1 MSKQFWA
8 VIVVIIL
15 VLVGVFA
22 FTGKNKSN
30 TNGNVQPTSHIEG
43 QGQTGV
49 TLTEYGDYECP
60 FCGEYYPTVKQIEQ
74 QYDSL
79 IHFQFR
85 NFPLTSIHPNAFA
98 GARAAEAASLQNKFW
113 QMHDTLYENQ
123 DPNGKSGWV
132 ASNDPLDDYFVG
144 FAKQI
149 GLNVDQFKTDFGSDK
164 VNAIVNADLSE
175 ANKLGLTGTPTFFLD
190 GKQVQINN
198 TAGDFQKVL
207 NAEIQKKDP
216 SAALPSDS
224 TGNTGSTTESTA
236 QTKQ

>member
-1 MSKQFWA
+1 VSKQFWA
-8 VIVVIIL
+8 IIVIVVL
-15 VLVGVFA
+15 VLIGVFA
-22 FTGKNKSN
+22 FTGSNKSN
-30 TNGNVQPTSHIEG
+30 TNNKVQATNHVEG
-43 QGQTGV
+43 KGQTGV
-49 TLTEYGDYECP
+49 TLVEYGDYECP
-60 FCGEYYPTVKQIEQ
+60 FCGEYEPTVKQVEQ

-98 GARAAEAASLQNKFW
+98 GARAAEAAALQNKFW
-113 QMHDTLYENQ
+113 QMHDALYGNQ

-132 ASNDPLDDYFVG
+132 ASSDPLNDYFVN

-164 VNAIVNADLSE
+164 VNAIVNADLSA

-190 GKQVQINN
+190 GKQVQVNN
-198 TAGDFQKVL
+198 TVADFQKIL

-216 SAALPSDS
+216 NATLPS
-224 TGNTGSTTESTA
+224 GSTAGTSSSSESTA

>member
-1 MSKQFWA
+1 VSKQFWA
-8 VIVVIIL
+8 IIVIIVL
-15 VLVGVFA
+15 VLIGVFA
-22 FTGKNKSN
+22 FTGNKSGTN
-30 TNGNVQPTSHIEG
+30 TNAQPTNHVEG
-43 QGQTGV
+43 QGQSGV
-49 TLTEYGDYECP
+49 TLLEYGDYECP
-60 FCGEYYPTVKQIEQ
+60 FCGQYYPTVKQIEQ

-85 NFPLTSIHPNAFA
+85 NFPLTSLHPNAFA
-98 GARAAEAASLQNKFW
+98 GARAAEAAALQNKFW
-113 QMHDTLYENQ
+113 QMHDTLYDNQ

-132 ASNDPLDDYFVG
+132 ASSDPLNNYFVN

-149 GLNVDQFKTDFGSDK
+149 GLNVDQFKTDFASDK
-164 VNAIVNADLSE
+164 VNAIVNADLGA

-198 TAGDFQKVL
+198 TVADFQKVL

-216 SAALPSDS
+216 SASLPTNSA
-224 TGNTGSTTESTA
+224 TGTSSTTESTS